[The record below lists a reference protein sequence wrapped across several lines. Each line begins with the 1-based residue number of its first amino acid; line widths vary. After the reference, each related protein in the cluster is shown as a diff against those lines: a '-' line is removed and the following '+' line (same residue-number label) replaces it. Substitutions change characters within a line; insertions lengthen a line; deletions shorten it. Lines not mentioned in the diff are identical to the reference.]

1 MGMQL
6 IEKIEVGAGG
16 SSSLNFTNIAQDAVD
31 LVVLVSARNSA
42 GNFGLRFNGDSASN
56 YPVRA
61 LYGTGNTTG
70 PNSYTSNRAIAWT
83 SSTSYSADA
92 FGSTSFYISNY
103 TATGNKSVS
112 IDFVSENN
120 ASTTN
125 MGLNAAQWNG
135 TAAITSIEVNGTGF
149 VEFTTANLYSI
160 TAD

>member
-6 IEKIEVGAGG
+6 IETIEVGSGG
-16 SSSLNFTNIAQDAVD
+16 SSSLNFTSIAQDAVD

-56 YPVRA
+56 YPVHV
-61 LYGTGNTTG
+61 LYGTGSAVG
-70 PNSYTSNRAIAWT
+70 PNAYTTSRTIAWT
-83 SSTSYSADA
+83 SSTAYSADA
-92 FGSTSFYISNY
+92 FGSTSFYIPNY

-120 ASTTN
+120 ASNTN
-125 MGLNAAQWNG
+125 MGINAAQWNG
-135 TAAITSIEVNGTGF
+135 TAAITAIEVYGVGF
-149 VEFTTANLYSI
+149 VEFTTASLYSI

>member
-1 MGMQL
+1 MGYQL
-6 IEKIEVGAGG
+6 IETIEVGAGG
-16 SSSLNFTNIAQDAVD
+16 ASSLNFTYIAQDAVD

-56 YPVRA
+56 YPVNV
-61 LYGTGNTTG
+61 LYGTGSVAG
-70 PNSYTSNRAIAWT
+70 PNAYTSSKAIAWT
-83 SSTSYSADA
+83 SSTSYSADT

-120 ASTTN
+120 ATTTN
-125 MGLNAAQWNG
+125 MGINAAKWNG
-135 TAAITSIEVNGTGF
+135 TAAITAIEVNGTGF
-149 VEFTTANLYSI
+149 VEFTTASLYSI